1 MNVDWWMILL
11 GLAAAAA
18 VALPFLLDGGPV
30 CPHCD
35 STENQ
40 CSEALHFSGH
50 PCCERCSHFRPKS
63 KQGS

>member
-1 MNVDWWMILL
+1 MDWWMLAL
-11 GLAAAAA
+11 GLAAAVF

-40 CSEALHFSGH
+40 CSEALYFTGA
-50 PCCERCSHFRPKS
+50 PCCSVCSHFNTKS